1 MNMRN
6 LVRAL
11 AILSTLV
18 FAACTTTVDVHTKVS
33 PTADFSRYGSF
44 SFGPTEAPPDS
55 YATSSR
61 SPDVEE
67 RVQTIV
73 SRVLQSKGYV
83 PADKPG
89 IVVRI
94 AAGVHTAAERW
105 PMFVPRPPPA
115 RDSWFTENEEQE
127 ILEGALVI
135 DVYDAENQELLWHGA
150 AHAEID
156 PDHVDEQLIERSVA
170 QILTTF
176 PARR

>member
-1 MNMRN
+1 MNTRN

-11 AILSTLV
+11 AFLWPLTV
-18 FAACTTTVDVHTKVS
+18 AACTTTVDVHTKVS

-44 SFGPTEAPPDS
+44 SFGPSEGPPDP

-61 SPDVEE
+61 SADVEQ

-73 SRVLQSKGYV
+73 SRVLQGKGYV

-94 AAGVHTAAERW
+94 AAGVHRAAERL
-105 PMFVPRPPPA
+105 PMYVPRPPPA
-115 RDSWFTENEEQE
+115 RDSWFTENEEEE

-135 DVYDAENQELLWHGA
+135 DVYDAESQELVWHGA

-156 PDHVDEQLIERSVA
+156 PDHVDEQLIERTVA
-170 QILTTF
+170 QILKTF